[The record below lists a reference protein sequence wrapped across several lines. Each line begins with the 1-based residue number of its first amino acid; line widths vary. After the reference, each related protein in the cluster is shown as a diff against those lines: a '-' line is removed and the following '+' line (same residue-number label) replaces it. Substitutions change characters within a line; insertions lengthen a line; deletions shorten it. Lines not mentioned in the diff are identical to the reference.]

1 VTLPKAK
8 RFVAWV
14 MFIAGT
20 GGLIL
25 ALVRVIGP
33 NEPYLTLVLS
43 WAALAYAGFVALEV
57 T

>member
-1 VTLPKAK
+1 MKKAK
-8 RFVAWV
+8 RATAWV
-14 MFIAGT
+14 MFIVGT
-20 GGLIL
+20 GGLVL